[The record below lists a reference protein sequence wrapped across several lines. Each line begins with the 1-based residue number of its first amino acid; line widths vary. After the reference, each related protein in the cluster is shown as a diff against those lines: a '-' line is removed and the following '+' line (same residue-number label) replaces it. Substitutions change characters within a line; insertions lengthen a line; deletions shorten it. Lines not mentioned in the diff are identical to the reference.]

1 MTKYCKVCAA
11 EIHPRRLKALPHTET
26 CVDCSDAKP
35 YKAVNVTLGEGDHTW
50 NDIQILTDEQYRKY
64 NELEKQTRENIK
76 KIKEIETLDSTD
88 EDLGID
94 LKAASITTVDDK
106 EKIEEDPND
115 DEELFR
121 DFEPLDL
128 EGLENLDLDPDD
140 EE

>member
-1 MTKYCKVCAA
+1 M
-11 EIHPRRLKALPHTET
+11 
-26 CVDCSDAKP
+26 
-35 YKAVNVTLGEGDHTW
+35 
-50 NDIQILTDEQYRKY
+50 
-64 NELEKQTRENIK
+64 
-76 KIKEIETLDSTD
+76 
-88 EDLGID
+88 GID